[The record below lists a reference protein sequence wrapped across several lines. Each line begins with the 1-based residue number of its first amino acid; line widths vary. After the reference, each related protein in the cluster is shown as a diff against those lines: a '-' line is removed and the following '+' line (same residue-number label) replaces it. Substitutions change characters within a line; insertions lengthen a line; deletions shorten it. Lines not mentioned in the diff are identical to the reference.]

1 MNVKGMK
8 GTYAVALA
16 GTVLMALAAGSCAT
30 SKPRR
35 TASELEP
42 MPEGS
47 TVWTKEIDAQAK
59 GLISPPEKISGFSR
73 FLLGFAEREFKKE
86 LLPGRVLTWSTDLG
100 VASGALELYIEKG
113 ANKLLEPRMVYLLRM
128 QVSFAASCGFA
139 IDVNSADYKK
149 HSITEQEILAMQGQ
163 IEIEAVDS
171 FSEQERVALRYAVAM
186 TTTPP
191 AFSSALLTDVRRLFT
206 HEEIVAIAALSA
218 KVNYWARFI
227 EALRIKP
234 AGYTDDPLLRLED
247 FSTFL

>member
-1 MNVKGMK
+1 MNR
-8 GTYAVALA
+8 THLAVLSAM
-16 GTVLMALAAGSCAT
+16 VLVVLAAGSCAT
-30 SKPRR
+30 SKPRQ
-35 TASELEP
+35 TANELEP
-42 MPEGS
+42 LPGGG
-47 TVWTKEIDAQAK
+47 TVWTEEIDAQAK
-59 GLISPPEKISGFSR
+59 GIISPPEKIPAFSR
-73 FLLGFAEREFKKE
+73 FLLGFAEREFNKE

-113 ANKLLEPRMVYLLRM
+113 AGKILEPRMVYLLRM

-149 HSITEQEILAMQGQ
+149 HSITEAEILAMQGQ
-163 IEIEAVDS
+163 MDSATVGS
-171 FSEQERVALRYAVAM
+171 FSEKERVALSYAVAM

-191 AFSSALLTDVRRLFT
+191 AFSSALLSDVRRLFS

-247 FSTFL
+247 FATFDSLDR